1 MQRCLKKYLKIFINN
16 IDKFE
21 YIKILNYFCVQIL
34 LIRVKI
40 NKSDCKEVFVL
51 YLKVIY
57 YFKVIMDFYK
67 VRIERFKIKIV
78 EVYEVYYFFR
88 NINL

>member
-34 LIRVKI
+34 LIKVKI

-67 VRIERFKIKIV
+67 VRIE
-78 EVYEVYYFFR
+78 
-88 NINL
+88 

>member
-34 LIRVKI
+34 LIKVKI

-78 EVYEVYYFFR
+78 EVYEYYFFR

>member
-34 LIRVKI
+34 LIKVKI